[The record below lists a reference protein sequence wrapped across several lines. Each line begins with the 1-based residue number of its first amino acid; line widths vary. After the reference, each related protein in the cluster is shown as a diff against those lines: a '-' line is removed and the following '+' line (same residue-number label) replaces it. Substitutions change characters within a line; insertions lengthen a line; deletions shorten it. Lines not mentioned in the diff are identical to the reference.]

1 MLKAKQYFKKFI
13 YRYKKFKLKVMHE
26 GIIMHALAPRHHKL
40 IFNVITAFLAA
51 GFTYY
56 VTDLLPYY
64 PPGWRWLLIIA
75 VAIIWFLRPG
85 VGLMFAL
92 AVHILPIAYNSSS
105 IALTLLYLPLL
116 LLTCV
121 AGPYGFLVM
130 AAATVTSLQPKLA
143 GLLLISPLM
152 AGFLGSRRGA
162 FLGVLTCFWAEAL
175 GLLRG
180 KASVGLLILGA
191 QTKPLISLRSTPV
204 NSLLDFAWLKTLIN
218 EKTGETA
225 LLSKLF
231 IPFIERPI
239 LLAQIIL
246 WTVTA
251 GVIGLLL
258 FRSKLQ
264 NLRTRLIAVGS
275 SALILLVGHFLLPV
289 LLVGSKVEIS
299 NFIFSIFASAALV
312 VLISPLLEIMSLTL
326 SPSLQ
331 SKEQL
336 GEIAFNKDTP
346 LSTRHKE
353 IPSDKWDELAGIDEI
368 KDEIL
373 DTIKS
378 QFNLKMRKALLK
390 MSIRPTRGILLFG
403 PPGTGK
409 TKLARIIAHEA
420 EAAFFAVSGTEFTS
434 KWYGESEANLRRIFE
449 KAHYNRPSVLFF
461 DELEAFLP
469 KRTELSRSDAPE
481 KGIVATFLAYT
492 DGIGDLE
499 GVLLVGATN
508 YPDLIDP
515 AALRPGRF
523 DKLIYISPPG
533 LEARYKILERF
544 LKDKPLSPDV
554 DLHKLAERME
564 RFTGADIQSVCTE
577 AMRRAMQ
584 SGGPKPEPVTMS
596 DLETA
601 IGGIKPSVTFKM
613 LREYEALAD
622 QYGRLSKKI
631 KAEEVVAKPV
641 LSWNDVAGLEN
652 VKDALRE
659 MIEMP
664 LTHPELFKEYNIK
677 PSKGVLLFGPP
688 GCGKTFLA
696 KVVANEAKAHFLHIK
711 GPELLQ
717 QFIGK
722 SEAKLQDLFN
732 RARENAPCILFFDEI
747 DAIAGARGTERE
759 SGTKILTQFLTE
771 MDGIEEL
778 KGVIIVAAT
787 NRPDMLDPALMR
799 PGRLDRILYVP
810 PPDHPARLAL
820 FKKELTGKPLATDI
834 KYKKLADITEGY
846 SAADIT
852 AICNAVAMAAA
863 KDTLQTDRR
872 QRITMKRLQ
881 YFIERTPR
889 SITKEQLAIYG
900 VLRDKLQR

>member
-1 MLKAKQYFKKFI
+1 
-13 YRYKKFKLKVMHE
+13 MHV
-26 GIIMHALAPRHHKL
+26 LAPHHHKL
-40 IFNVITAFLAA
+40 IFNVSTAFLAA

-56 VTDLLPYY
+56 VLDLLPYY
-64 PPGWRWLLIIA
+64 PLSWRWLLIL
-75 VAIIWFLRPG
+75 AIPVIWFFRPG
-85 VGLMFAL
+85 VGLIFAL
-92 AVHILPIAYNSSS
+92 AVYILPIMYNSNS
-105 IALTLLYLPLL
+105 IILTILYLL
-116 LLTCV
+116 LLILTGA
-121 AGPYGFLVM
+121 AGPYGFLVI
-130 AAATVTSLQPKLA
+130 AVATVTSLKPQL
-143 GLLLISPLM
+143 GSLLLISPLM

-162 FLGVLTCFWAEAL
+162 ALGALTCFWVEAL
-175 GLLRG
+175 ALLEG

-191 QTKPLISLRSTPV
+191 QTKPLISLQSTPV
-204 NSLLDFAWLKTLIN
+204 NSLLNFSWLKTLTN
-218 EKTGETA
+218 TKTDGTV

-231 IPFIERPI
+231 APFIERPI

-246 WTVTA
+246 WAVTA
-251 GVIGLLL
+251 GVFGLLL
-258 FRSKLQ
+258 FRPKLR
-264 NLRTRLIAVGS
+264 NLRTRLIAVGG
-275 SALILLVGHFLLPV
+275 SALILLLGHSLLPL
-289 LLVGSKVEIS
+289 LLVGSKVEIGK
-299 NFIFSIFASAALV
+299 FIFSIFVSV
-312 VLISPLLEIMSLTL
+312 VLIGLVSPVLETVPSVLSL
-326 SPSLQ
+326 SLQ
-331 SKEQL
+331 NKEQPE
-336 GEIAFNKDTP
+336 EIAT
-346 LSTRHKE
+346 THKG
-353 IPSDKWDELAGIDEI
+353 IPPDKWDELAGVDEI

-378 QFNLKMRKALLK
+378 QFNTKAREALLK

-420 EAAFFAVSGTEFTS
+420 KAAFFAVSGTEFTS

-449 KAHYNRPSVLFF
+449 KAHYNKPSVLFF

-492 DGIGDLE
+492 DGIGNLE
-499 GVLLVGATN
+499 DVLLVGATN
-508 YPDLIDP
+508 HPDLIDP

-533 LEARYKILERF
+533 LEARYKILERY

-554 DLHKLAERME
+554 DLHKLSERME
-564 RFTGADIQSVCTE
+564 RFTGADIQFVCTK
-577 AMRRAMQ
+577 AMRRVIQ
-584 SGGPKPEPVTMS
+584 SKDPKPEPVTMS

-601 IGGIKPSVTFKM
+601 IGGVKPSVTFKM

-622 QYGRLSKKI
+622 QYGRRSKKI
-631 KAEEVVAKPV
+631 KAEEVIVKPV

-652 VKDALRE
+652 IKEALRE

-696 KVVANEAKAHFLHIK
+696 KVVANEAKAHFLHIN
-711 GPELLQ
+711 GPELLK

-722 SEAKLQDLFN
+722 SEMQLQDLFN

-747 DAIAGARGTERE
+747 DAIAGVRGTERE

-778 KGVIIVAAT
+778 KGVIVVAAT

-810 PPDHPARLAL
+810 SPNRPARLAL
-820 FKKELTGKPLATDI
+820 FKKELTGKPLASDI
-834 KYKKLADITEGY
+834 NYKQLADITEGY
-846 SAADIT
+846 SVVDIT
-852 AICNAVAMAAA
+852 AICNAVAMDAA
-863 KDTLQTDRR
+863 KNTLHTGRHR
-872 QRITMKRLQ
+872 HITMQRLQ

-889 SITKEQLAIYG
+889 SITKEQLSIYEL
-900 VLRDKLQR
+900 LRDKLQR

>member
-1 MLKAKQYFKKFI
+1 MKKWTIML
-13 YRYKKFKLKVMHE
+13 
-26 GIIMHALAPRHHKL
+26 ALAPRYHKL
-40 IFNVITAFLAA
+40 IFNVSTAFLAA

-56 VTDLLPYY
+56 VTGLLPYY
-64 PPGWRWLLIIA
+64 PLEWRWLLIIA
-75 VAIIWFLRPG
+75 VAVIWLLKPS
-85 VGLMFAL
+85 VGLMFTL
-92 AVHILPIAYNSSS
+92 AVYILPIAYNSNS
-105 IALTLLYLPLL
+105 ITLTILYLL
-116 LLTCV
+116 LLILTGV
-121 AGPYGFLVM
+121 VGPYGFLVM
-130 AAATVTSLQPKLA
+130 AAATVTSLQPQLA

-162 FLGVLTCFWAEAL
+162 FLGSLTCFWVEAL

-204 NSLLDFAWLKTLIN
+204 NSLLDFSWLKTLTN
-218 EKTGETA
+218 AKTGGTV

-231 IPFIERPI
+231 TPFIERPI
-239 LLAQIIL
+239 LLAQIAL
-246 WTVTA
+246 WAVTA

-258 FRSKLQ
+258 FRSKLR
-264 NLRTRLIAVGS
+264 NLRTRLIAVGG
-275 SALILLVGHFLLPV
+275 SALILLVGHLLLPV
-289 LLVGSKVEIS
+289 LLVGSKVEIGK
-299 NFIFSIFASAALV
+299 FIFSIFLPVVLV
-312 VLISPLLEIMSLTL
+312 VLISPVLEIVPLAL

-331 SKEQL
+331 QL
-336 GEIAFNKDTP
+336 GEIAFHKDTP
-346 LSTRHKE
+346 LATMHKE
-353 IPSDKWDELAGIDEI
+353 IPSDKWDELAGVDEI

-378 QFNLKMRKALLK
+378 QFNLKTREALLK
-390 MSIRPTRGILLFG
+390 MSIRPARGILLFG

-420 EAAFFAVSGTEFTS
+420 KAAFFAVSGTEFTS

-449 KAHYNRPSVLFF
+449 EAHYNRPSVLFF

-523 DKLIYISPPG
+523 DKLIYISPPS
-533 LEARYKILERF
+533 LEARYKILERY

-554 DLHKLAERME
+554 DLHKLAERIE

-622 QYGRLSKKI
+622 QYGRRSKKI

-711 GPELLQ
+711 GPELLH

-722 SEAKLQDLFN
+722 SEAQLQDLFS

-778 KGVIIVAAT
+778 KGVIVVAAT

-820 FKKELTGKPLATDI
+820 FKKELAGKPLATNI
-834 KYKKLADITEGY
+834 NYKQLADMAEGY

-863 KDTLQTDRR
+863 KDTLHTGRHRR
-872 QRITMKRLQ
+872 VKMQRLQ

-889 SITKEQLAIYG
+889 SITKEQLAIYE

>member
-1 MLKAKQYFKKFI
+1 MKRWI
-13 YRYKKFKLKVMHE
+13 T
-26 GIIMHALAPRHHKL
+26 IHALAPRYHKL
-40 IFNVITAFLAA
+40 IFNISTAFLAA

-56 VTDLLPYY
+56 VTDLLLYY
-64 PPGWRWLLIIA
+64 PLSWRWLLILA

-85 VGLMFAL
+85 VGLMFTL
-92 AVHILPIAYNSSS
+92 AVYILPIAYNSSS
-105 IALTLLYLPLL
+105 ITLTILYLL
-116 LLTCV
+116 LLILTGA

-130 AAATVTSLQPKLA
+130 AAATITSLPPQLES
-143 GLLLISPLM
+143 LLLISPLV

-162 FLGVLTCFWAEAL
+162 ALGALTCFWVESLA
-175 GLLRG
+175 LLRG

-191 QTKPLISLRSTPV
+191 QTNPLISLQSTPV

-218 EKTGETA
+218 TGTGETV

-231 IPFIERPI
+231 KPFIERPI
-239 LLAQIIL
+239 LLAQIAL
-246 WTVTA
+246 WAATA
-251 GVIGLLL
+251 GVFGLLL
-258 FRSKLQ
+258 FRSKLR

-275 SALILLVGHFLLPV
+275 STFLLLLGHFFLPG
-289 LLVGSKVEIS
+289 LLVGSKVEIGK
-299 NFIFSIFASAALV
+299 FIFSIFASAVLV
-312 VLISPLLEIMSLTL
+312 GLVSPVLETVPSVLSL
-326 SPSLQ
+326 SLQ
-331 SKEQL
+331 SKEQPE
-336 GEIAFNKDTP
+336 EIATM
-346 LSTRHKE
+346 HKE
-353 IPSDKWDELAGIDEI
+353 IPSDKWNELAGVDEI

-378 QFNLKMRKALLK
+378 QFNPKEREALLK
-390 MSIRPTRGILLFG
+390 MSIQPTRGILLFG

-420 EAAFFAVSGTEFTS
+420 RAAFFAVSGTEFTS

-449 KAHYNRPSVLFF
+449 KARHNRPSVLFF

-492 DGIGDLE
+492 DGIGNLD

-533 LEARYKILERF
+533 VKARYKILERY
-544 LKDKPLSPDV
+544 LKDKLLSPDV
-554 DLHKLAERME
+554 DLYRLAERME

-577 AMRRAMQ
+577 AVRRAMI
-584 SGGPKPEPVTMS
+584 SGGTKPEPVTMS

-601 IGGIKPSVTFKM
+601 ISGVKPSVTFKM
-613 LREYEALAD
+613 LHKYEALAD
-622 QYGRLSKKI
+622 QYGRRSKKI
-631 KAEEVVAKPV
+631 KAEEVVDKPV
-641 LSWNDVAGLEN
+641 LSWNDVVGLEN

-659 MIEMP
+659 IIEMP
-664 LTHPELFKEYNIK
+664 LAHPELFKEYNIK

-722 SEAKLQDLFN
+722 SEAQLQDLFN

-747 DAIAGARGTERE
+747 DAIAGARGTEKE

-778 KGVIIVAAT
+778 KGVIVVAAT

-810 PPDHPARLAL
+810 PPDHPARSAL

-834 KYKKLADITEGY
+834 DYKQLADGTKGY

-863 KDTLQTDRR
+863 KDTLKTGRR
-872 QRITMKRLQ
+872 RRVTMKRLQ

-889 SITKEQLAIYG
+889 SITKEQLAIYE

>member
-1 MLKAKQYFKKFI
+1 
-13 YRYKKFKLKVMHE
+13 
-26 GIIMHALAPRHHKL
+26 
-40 IFNVITAFLAA
+40 
-51 GFTYY
+51 
-56 VTDLLPYY
+56 
-64 PPGWRWLLIIA
+64 
-75 VAIIWFLRPG
+75 
-85 VGLMFAL
+85 
-92 AVHILPIAYNSSS
+92 
-105 IALTLLYLPLL
+105 
-116 LLTCV
+116 
-121 AGPYGFLVM
+121 M
-130 AAATVTSLQPKLA
+130 AAATVTSLQPQLA
-143 GLLLISPLM
+143 SLLLISPLM

-162 FLGVLTCFWAEAL
+162 VLGVLTCFWVETLAL
-175 GLLRG
+175 LGG
-180 KASVGLLILGA
+180 KNSVGLLMLGA
-191 QTKPLISLRSTPV
+191 QTKPLISLQSTPV
-204 NSLLDFAWLKTLIN
+204 NSLLDFAWFKTSTN
-218 EKTGETA
+218 PENTGV

-231 IPFIERPI
+231 TPFIERPI

-246 WTVTA
+246 WAVAA
-251 GVIGLLL
+251 GVMGLLL
-258 FRSKLQ
+258 FRPKLQ
-264 NLRTRLIAVGS
+264 NLRTRLIAVGG
-275 SALILLVGHFLLPV
+275 SALILLIGHFLLPV
-289 LLVGSKVEIS
+289 LLVGSKVEIVK
-299 NFIFSIFASAALV
+299 FVFSILVSVVLV
-312 VLISPLLEIMSLTL
+312 VLISPVLEIMPLAL
-326 SPSLQ
+326 SSLQ

-336 GEIAFNKDTP
+336 EEIAFHKDTQ
-346 LSTRHKE
+346 LATMHKE
-353 IPSDKWDELAGIDEI
+353 IPSDKWEELAGIDEI

-378 QFNLKMRKALLK
+378 QFNLKTREGLMK

-409 TKLARIIAHEA
+409 TKLARIIAYEA
-420 EAAFFAVSGTEFTS
+420 KATFFAVSGTEFTS
-434 KWYGESEANLRRIFE
+434 KWYGESEANLRRIFNE
-449 KAHYNRPSVLFF
+449 AHHNRPSVLFF

-469 KRTELSRSDAPE
+469 KRTELSHSDAPE
-481 KGIVATFLAYT
+481 KGIIATFLAYT

-508 YPDLIDP
+508 YPHLIDP

-533 LEARYKILERF
+533 LEARYKILERY
-544 LKDKPLSPDV
+544 LKDKPLSSNV
-554 DLHKLAERME
+554 NLHKLAERME

-577 AMRRAMQ
+577 AIGRAMQ
-584 SGGPKPEPVTMS
+584 SEIPNQEPVTMS

-622 QYGRLSKKI
+622 QYGRRSKKI
-631 KAEEVVAKPV
+631 KAEEVVVKPV
-641 LSWNDVAGLEN
+641 LSWNDVSGLEN

-696 KVVANEAKAHFLHIK
+696 KVVANEAKATFLHIN

-722 SEAKLQDLFN
+722 SEAQLQDLFS

-778 KGVIIVAAT
+778 KGVIVVAAT

-820 FKKELTGKPLATDI
+820 FKKELAGKPLATDI
-834 KYKKLADITEGY
+834 DYKQSADMTEGY
-846 SAADIT
+846 SASDIT
-852 AICNAVAMAAA
+852 AICNAVAMATA
-863 KDTLQTDRR
+863 KDTLQTGRH
-872 QRITMKRLQ
+872 QRVTMQRLQ
-881 YFIERTPR
+881 YFIERIPR
-889 SITKEQLAIYG
+889 SITKEQLTIYE